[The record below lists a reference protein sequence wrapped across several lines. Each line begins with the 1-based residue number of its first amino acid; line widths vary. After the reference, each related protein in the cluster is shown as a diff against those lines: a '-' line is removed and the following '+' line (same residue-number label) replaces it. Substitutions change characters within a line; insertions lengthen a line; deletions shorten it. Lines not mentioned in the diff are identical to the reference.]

1 MITKRCIVCGTEHE
15 LNVTTQEMRLWYGGM
30 HMCDAMPNL
39 DKSHKKLLLT
49 GMCTTCFDEIGTEEE
64 VDNVKSA

>member
-1 MITKRCIVCGTEHE
+1 MITKRCIVCNKEVSLDIT
-15 LNVTTQEMRLWYGGM
+15 VQEMRLWYGGM

-49 GMCTTCFDEIGTEEE
+49 GMCTTCFDEISAEKE
-64 VDNVKSA
+64 VDNVESA